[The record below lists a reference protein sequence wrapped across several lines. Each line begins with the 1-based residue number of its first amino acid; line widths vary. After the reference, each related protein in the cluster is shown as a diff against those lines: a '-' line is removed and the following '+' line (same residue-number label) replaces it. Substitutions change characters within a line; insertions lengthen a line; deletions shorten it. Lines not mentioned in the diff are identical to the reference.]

1 MVPMNCIPF
10 SELQTGDSGFSR
22 LFVDYIDHYSH
33 VKDFFIGDFRDKSV
47 WQSRLQAVTHR
58 EMDRFT
64 ITQILLDQNRDYH
77 CGIKTLANIDLLL
90 NENTVAVVTGQQVG
104 LFTGPLYTLYKILTT
119 LKLTEHLAQQYPEF
133 NFVPLFWLEGEDH
146 DIEEVSSF
154 SFLNASNE
162 LQQLRYPH
170 EEKTNEKNV
179 GAVGSV
185 NLDESIGLLFGSLH
199 QALLPT
205 EYSSKV
211 FELFETAY
219 QKGMTFSRAFIHLVN
234 VLLENSGLI
243 FFDPH
248 NPNTKKILQPVF
260 ERELTNISHS
270 CQLVITQSEQLE
282 KQYHAQVKP
291 RAVNLFL
298 FHNGGRYAI
307 EPHDQGFSLK
317 GTRRILSKEEM
328 FGLLNTEPHLFSP
341 NVILRPICQDY
352 LFPTLTYVAGPSEIA
367 YFAQFKLLYEYFN
380 IPEPILYPRCSATI
394 VEDRIQKVINKYGLQ
409 SVDFFTD
416 IDALKSRITA
426 SISDFKVEELF
437 SNTLGTVSESL
448 TSLKGGLES
457 IDPTLVPAMENTL
470 SRMQG
475 ALNGLKE
482 KTLAAQVRQNEISL
496 RQLDKVAVNLFP
508 HSNLQEREM
517 NIIYFLNKYGLELL
531 RWLRSELVL
540 DKFMHQVINLE

>member
-1 MVPMNCIPF
+1 MNCIPY
-10 SELQTGDSGFSR
+10 SELQSGESGFSR
-22 LFVDYIDHYSH
+22 LFVDYIDNYSN
-33 VKDFFIGDFRDKSV
+33 VKDFFIGDFRDKKL
-47 WQSRLQAVTHR
+47 WQSQINAISHR
-58 EMDRFT
+58 EIDRS
-64 ITQILLDQNRDYH
+64 LLAQVLLNQNRDYQ

-90 NENTVAVVTGQQVG
+90 SDNTVAIVTGQQVG

-119 LKLTEHLAQQYPEF
+119 LKLTEQLSQQYPEY
-133 NFVPLFWLEGEDH
+133 NFVPIFWLEGEDH

-162 LQQLRYPH
+162 LQQLRYPSD
-170 EEKTNEKNV
+170 KTSGNNV

-185 NLDESIGLLFGSLH
+185 HLDESIGMLFNNLH

-205 EYSSKV
+205 EYSLKV

-234 VLLENSGLI
+234 VLLEDSGLI

-248 NPNTKKILQPVF
+248 NPETKKILKPIF
-260 ERELTNISHS
+260 EQELSNISHT
-270 CQLVITQSEQLE
+270 CNLVITQSELLE

-307 EPHDQGFSLK
+307 EPHEHGFSLK
-317 GTRRILSKEEM
+317 GTRRTFSKEEM
-328 FGLLNTEPHLFSP
+328 FGFLNTDPNLFSP

-352 LFPTLTYVAGPSEIA
+352 LFPTLAYVAGPSEVA
-367 YFAQFKLLYEYFN
+367 YFAQFKLLYENFN
-380 IPEPILYPRCSATI
+380 IPEPIIYPRCSATI
-394 VEDRIQKVINKYGLQ
+394 VEERIQKIINKYSLQ
-409 SVDFFTD
+409 SKDFFTD
-416 IDALKSRITA
+416 IEALKGRITA

-437 SNTLGTVSESL
+437 SNTFGTVSESL
-448 TSLKGGLES
+448 TSLKDGLES

-470 SRMQG
+470 VRMQG
-475 ALNGLKE
+475 ALNSLKE
-482 KTLAAQVRQNEISL
+482 KTLAAQVRQHEISL
-496 RQLDKVAVNLFP
+496 RQLDKVAISLFP
-508 HSNLQEREM
+508 NSNLQEREM

-540 DKFMHQVINLE
+540 DKFMHQIINLE

>member
-1 MVPMNCIPF
+1 MNCIPYN
-10 SELQTGDSGFSR
+10 ELQSGESGFSR
-22 LFVDYIDHYSH
+22 LFVDYIDNYSN
-33 VKDFFIGDFRDKSV
+33 VKDFFIGDFRDKKL
-47 WQSRLQAVTHR
+47 WQSQINAILHR
-58 EMDRFT
+58 EIDRSSLA
-64 ITQILLDQNRDYH
+64 QVLLNQNRDYQ

-90 NENTVAVVTGQQVG
+90 SDNTVAIVTGQQVG

-119 LKLTEHLAQQYPEF
+119 LKLTEQLSQQYPEY
-133 NFVPLFWLEGEDH
+133 NFVPIFWLEGEDH

-162 LQQLRYPH
+162 LQELRYPA
-170 EEKTNEKNV
+170 EEKTTGSNL

-185 NLDESIGLLFGSLH
+185 HLDESIGMLFSSLH

-219 QKGMTFSRAFIHLVN
+219 QKGMTFSRAFIHLIN
-234 VLLENSGLI
+234 VLLEDSGLI

-248 NPNTKKILQPVF
+248 NPDTKKILKPIF
-260 ERELTNISHS
+260 EQELNNISHT
-270 CQLVITQSEQLE
+270 CRLVITQSELLE

-307 EPHDQGFSLK
+307 EPHEHGFSLK
-317 GTRRILSKEEM
+317 GTRRTFSKEEM
-328 FGLLNTEPHLFSP
+328 LGFLNTDPNLFSP

-352 LFPTLTYVAGPSEIA
+352 LFPTLAYVAGPSEVA
-367 YFAQFKLLYEYFN
+367 YFAQFKLLYENFN
-380 IPEPILYPRCSATI
+380 IPEPIIYPRCSATI
-394 VEDRIQKVINKYGLQ
+394 VEERIQKIINKYGLQ
-409 SVDFFTD
+409 PKDFFTE
-416 IDALKSRITA
+416 IDALKGRITE

-437 SNTLGTVSESL
+437 SNTMGTVSESL
-448 TSLKGGLES
+448 TSLKDGLES

-470 SRMQG
+470 VRMQG
-475 ALNGLKE
+475 ALKGLKE
-482 KTLAAQVRQNEISL
+482 KTLAAQVRQHEISL
-496 RQLDKVAVNLFP
+496 RQLDKVAISLFP
-508 HSNLQEREM
+508 NSNLQEREM

-531 RWLRSELVL
+531 RWLRSELIL
-540 DKFMHQVINLE
+540 DKFMHQIINLE

>member
-1 MVPMNCIPF
+1 MNCIPYN
-10 SELQTGDSGFSR
+10 ELQSGESGFSR
-22 LFVDYIDHYSH
+22 LFVDYIDNYSN
-33 VKDFFIGDFRDKSV
+33 VKDFFIGDFRDKKL
-47 WQSRLQAVTHR
+47 WQSQINAILHR
-58 EMDRFT
+58 EIDRSSLA
-64 ITQILLDQNRDYH
+64 QVLLNQNRDYQ

-90 NENTVAVVTGQQVG
+90 SDNTVAIVTGQQVG

-119 LKLTEHLAQQYPEF
+119 LKLTEQLSQQYPEY
-133 NFVPLFWLEGEDH
+133 NFVPIFWLEGEDH

-162 LQQLRYPH
+162 LQELRYPS
-170 EEKTNEKNV
+170 EEKTIGNNL

-185 NLDESIGLLFGSLH
+185 HLDESIGMLFSSLH

-219 QKGMTFSRAFIHLVN
+219 QKGMTFSRAFIHLIN
-234 VLLENSGLI
+234 VLLEDSGLI

-248 NPNTKKILQPVF
+248 NPDTKKILKPIF
-260 ERELTNISHS
+260 EQELNNISHT
-270 CQLVITQSEQLE
+270 CRLVITQSELLE

-307 EPHDQGFSLK
+307 EPHEHGFSLK
-317 GTRRILSKEEM
+317 GTRRTFSKEEM
-328 FGLLNTEPHLFSP
+328 LGFLDTDPNLFSP

-352 LFPTLTYVAGPSEIA
+352 LFPTLAYVAGPSEVA
-367 YFAQFKLLYEYFN
+367 YFAQFKLLYENFN
-380 IPEPILYPRCSATI
+380 IPEPIIYPRCSATI
-394 VEDRIQKVINKYGLQ
+394 VEERIQKIINKYGLQ
-409 SVDFFTD
+409 PKDFFTE
-416 IDALKSRITA
+416 IDALKGRITE

-437 SNTLGTVSESL
+437 SNTMGTVSESL
-448 TSLKGGLES
+448 TSLKDGLES

-470 SRMQG
+470 VRMQG
-475 ALNGLKE
+475 ALKGLKE
-482 KTLAAQVRQNEISL
+482 KTLAAQVRQHEISL
-496 RQLDKVAVNLFP
+496 RQLDKVAISLFP
-508 HSNLQEREM
+508 NSNLQEREM

-531 RWLRSELVL
+531 RWLRSELIL
-540 DKFMHQVINLE
+540 DKFMHQIINLE

>member
-1 MVPMNCIPF
+1 MNCIPYN
-10 SELQTGDSGFSR
+10 ELQSGESGFSR
-22 LFVDYIDHYSH
+22 LFIDYIDNYSN
-33 VKDFFIGDFRDKSV
+33 VKDFFIGDFRDKKL
-47 WQSRLQAVTHR
+47 WQSQINAILHR
-58 EMDRFT
+58 EIDRSSLA
-64 ITQILLDQNRDYH
+64 QVLLNQNRDYQ

-90 NENTVAVVTGQQVG
+90 SDNTVAIVTGQQVG

-119 LKLTEHLAQQYPEF
+119 LKLTEQLSQQYPEY
-133 NFVPLFWLEGEDH
+133 NFVPIFWLEGEDH

-162 LQQLRYPH
+162 LQELRYPS
-170 EEKTNEKNV
+170 EEKTIGNNL

-185 NLDESIGLLFGSLH
+185 HLDESIGMLFSSLH

-219 QKGMTFSRAFIHLVN
+219 QKGMTFSRAFIHLIN
-234 VLLENSGLI
+234 VLLEDSGLI

-248 NPNTKKILQPVF
+248 NPDTKKILKPIF
-260 ERELTNISHS
+260 EQELNNISHT
-270 CQLVITQSEQLE
+270 CRLVITQSELLE

-307 EPHDQGFSLK
+307 EPHEHGFSLK
-317 GTRRILSKEEM
+317 GTRRTFSKEEM
-328 FGLLNTEPHLFSP
+328 LGFLDTDPNLFSP

-352 LFPTLTYVAGPSEIA
+352 LFPTLAYVAGPSEVA
-367 YFAQFKLLYEYFN
+367 YFAQFKLLYENFN
-380 IPEPILYPRCSATI
+380 IPEPIIYPRCSATI
-394 VEDRIQKVINKYGLQ
+394 VEERIQKIINKYGLQ
-409 SVDFFTD
+409 PKDFFTE
-416 IDALKSRITA
+416 IDALKGRITE

-437 SNTLGTVSESL
+437 SNTMGTVSESL
-448 TSLKGGLES
+448 TSLKDGLES

-470 SRMQG
+470 VRMQG
-475 ALNGLKE
+475 ALKGLKE
-482 KTLAAQVRQNEISL
+482 KTLAAQVRQHEISL
-496 RQLDKVAVNLFP
+496 RQLDKVAISLFP
-508 HSNLQEREM
+508 NSNLQEREM

-531 RWLRSELVL
+531 RWLRSELIL
-540 DKFMHQVINLE
+540 DKFMHQIINLE

>member
-1 MVPMNCIPF
+1 MNCIPF
-10 SELQTGDSGFSR
+10 NELQSGESGFSR
-22 LFVDYIDHYSH
+22 LFVDYIDNYSR
-33 VKDFFIGDFRDKSV
+33 VKDFFIGDFRDKNL
-47 WQSRLQAVTHR
+47 WQSRLNAVTHR
-58 EMDRFT
+58 EIDRSSVA
-64 ITQILLDQNRDYH
+64 QVLLNQNRDYH

-119 LKLTEHLAQQYPEF
+119 LKLTEQLSQQYPEY
-133 NFVPLFWLEGEDH
+133 NFVPIFWIEGEDH

-154 SFLNASNE
+154 SILNASNE
-162 LQQLRYPH
+162 LQQHRYPS
-170 EEKTNEKNV
+170 EEKTSGTNV

-185 NLDESIGLLFGSLH
+185 HLDESIGMLFSSLH
-199 QALLPT
+199 QSLLPT
-205 EYSSKV
+205 EYSPKV

-234 VLLENSGLI
+234 VLLEDSGLI

-248 NPNTKKILQPVF
+248 NPDTKKILKPIF
-260 ERELTNISHS
+260 EQELNNISHT
-270 CQLVITQSEQLE
+270 CQLVITQSELLE

-307 EPHDQGFSLK
+307 EPREQGFSLK
-317 GTRRILSKEEM
+317 GTRRTFSKEEM
-328 FGLLNTEPHLFSP
+328 LEFLNTDPNLFSP

-352 LFPTLTYVAGPSEIA
+352 LFPTLAYVAGPSEVA
-367 YFAQFKLLYEYFN
+367 YFAQFKLLYENFD
-380 IPEPILYPRCSATI
+380 IPEPIIYPRCSATV
-394 VEDRIQKVINKYGLQ
+394 VEDRIQKIINKYGLQ
-409 SVDFFTD
+409 SKDFFTD
-416 IDALKSRITA
+416 IDILKGRITA
-426 SISDFKVEELF
+426 TISDFKVEELF
-437 SNTLGTVSESL
+437 SNTFGTVSESL

-457 IDPTLVPAMENTL
+457 IDPTLVPAMESTL

-482 KTLAAQVRQNEISL
+482 KTLAAQVRQHEISL
-496 RQLDKVAVNLFP
+496 RQLDKVSLSLFP
-508 HSNLQEREM
+508 NSNLQEREM
-517 NIIYFLNKYGLELL
+517 NIVYFLNKYGLEFL

-540 DKFMHQVINLE
+540 DKFMHQIINLE